1 MLSPRSR
8 TPARS
13 SSTPVPEAIA
23 VRRVRLSDADRVRSI
38 RLEALSDP
46 VAGIAFLES
55 RAETEAR
62 PDAYWRER
70 TAGGALSG
78 SAAQFV
84 AEAGRDWVG
93 TLTVLIPE
101 VGREDYFGRVAVAG
115 RALVVAVYVR
125 PTHRGRGTLD
135 ALMDAAAE
143 WARAGGERELA
154 LDVHED
160 NSRAQRAY
168 ARLGFTATG
177 VTSAG
182 PNGIELEMVRP
193 L

>member
-1 MLSPRSR
+1 M
-8 TPARS
+8 
-13 SSTPVPEAIA
+13 PEGIA
-23 VRRVRLSDADRVRSI
+23 VRRVRVSDADRARSI

-46 VAGIAFLES
+46 AAGIAFLES
-55 RAETEAR
+55 RAQAESR
-62 PDAYWRER
+62 PDAYWQER
-70 TAGGALSG
+70 AAGSALSG

-93 TLTVLIPE
+93 TLTVLIPDA
-101 VGREDYFGRVAVAG
+101 GREDYFGRVAVEG

-143 WARAGGERELA
+143 WARACGERELA

-160 NSRAQRAY
+160 NIRAQRAY
-168 ARLGFTATG
+168 ARLGFTVTG
-177 VTSAG
+177 GTSTG